1 MSRVPVTV
9 LTGFLGAGKTTLL
22 RSLLTQADGR
32 RIAVIVNEFGDA
44 GFDGGLVEECAAK
57 ACAPGDIVELTN
69 GCICCTV
76 ADDFI
81 PTMDKLLARDR
92 PLDAIVIETSGLALP
107 QPLLK
112 AFDWP
117 AVRTRATVDGVVTV
131 VDALALSEGRVT
143 IDEDAVA
150 AQRAADDSL
159 DHDDPIEEV
168 FEDQLACADLVV
180 LSKSDLVSPAALA
193 GIEARLK
200 SVLRPG
206 VNIVR
211 SKGDLAA
218 PVLIGLNAAAEDDM
232 AARAGHHGEE
242 EEHDHDDFDS
252 IVVMP
257 SAAASVDAMRVR
269 VSDALNLTGVLRVKG
284 HARIADKAAPIVV
297 QGVGGRVD
305 LAFARPDVK
314 QAEHLVVIGLKGFDG
329 DAVRRA
335 LAGVAKDFRTDASE
349 ARQQR
354 QHRRWRRRPRSRAG
368 RPPTSSC
375 CRRQTAIS
383 RHSVR
388 PMRRWPAD
396 FPSVRLT
403 NLLALGHPASVD
415 LYVERTLCQARI
427 VVLRMLGGESYWP
440 HGVESLRADALRRGA
455 LFACIPGEMDWN
467 AALAARGTLGSDE
480 THALWRYCSEG
491 GVENAELALRFAAHL
506 IGHGEAPPRARPM
519 PSAGFWRGEPAN
531 DERPNA
537 IVIFYRA
544 LVAGGDTAGDRCAAG
559 GASDAWPQCRVP
571 VRHQPE
577 G

>member
-180 LSKSDLVSPAALA
+180 LSKSDLVSPDGTGRDRGAAQ
-193 GIEARLK
+193 IR
-200 SVLRPG
+200 
-206 VNIVR
+206 
-211 SKGDLAA
+211 
-218 PVLIGLNAAAEDDM
+218 AAA
-232 AARAGHHGEE
+232 R
-242 EEHDHDDFDS
+242 
-252 IVVMP
+252 
-257 SAAASVDAMRVR
+257 
-269 VSDALNLTGVLRVKG
+269 
-284 HARIADKAAPIVV
+284 
-297 QGVGGRVD
+297 
-305 LAFARPDVK
+305 
-314 QAEHLVVIGLKGFDG
+314 
-329 DAVRRA
+329 
-335 LAGVAKDFRTDASE
+335 
-349 ARQQR
+349 R
-354 QHRRWRRRPRSRAG
+354 QHRAFQGRPGGAGADRPERRRGRRHGGAG
-368 RPPTSSC
+368 RSS
-375 CRRQTAIS
+375 
-383 RHSVR
+383 
-388 PMRRWPAD
+388 
-396 FPSVRLT
+396 
-403 NLLALGHPASVD
+403 
-415 LYVERTLCQARI
+415 
-427 VVLRMLGGESYWP
+427 
-440 HGVESLRADALRRGA
+440 RRG
-455 LFACIPGEMDWN
+455 
-467 AALAARGTLGSDE
+467 R
-480 THALWRYCSEG
+480 
-491 GVENAELALRFAAHL
+491 
-506 IGHGEAPPRARPM
+506 RARP
-519 PSAGFWRGEPAN
+519 
-531 DERPNA
+531 
-537 IVIFYRA
+537 
-544 LVAGGDTAGDRCAAG
+544 
-559 GASDAWPQCRVP
+559 
-571 VRHQPE
+571 
-577 G
+577 

>member
-76 ADDFI
+76 AEDFI

-150 AQRAADDSL
+150 AQRAADD
-159 DHDDPIEEV
+159 DDPIEEV

-193 GIEARLK
+193 AIEVRLK
-200 SVLRPG
+200 AVLRPG

-218 PVLIGLNAAAEDDM
+218 AVLIGLNAAAEDDM
-232 AARAGHHGEE
+232 AARVGHHGEE

-257 SAAASVDAMRVR
+257 QAAASVDAMRAR
-269 VSDALNLTGVLRVKG
+269 VSDALNLAGVLRVKG

-335 LAGVAKDFRTDASE
+335 LAG
-349 ARQQR
+349 
-354 QHRRWRRRPRSRAG
+354 
-368 RPPTSSC
+368 
-375 CRRQTAIS
+375 
-383 RHSVR
+383 
-388 PMRRWPAD
+388 
-396 FPSVRLT
+396 
-403 NLLALGHPASVD
+403 
-415 LYVERTLCQARI
+415 
-427 VVLRMLGGESYWP
+427 
-440 HGVESLRADALRRGA
+440 
-455 LFACIPGEMDWN
+455 
-467 AALAARGTLGSDE
+467 
-480 THALWRYCSEG
+480 
-491 GVENAELALRFAAHL
+491 
-506 IGHGEAPPRARPM
+506 
-519 PSAGFWRGEPAN
+519 
-531 DERPNA
+531 
-537 IVIFYRA
+537 
-544 LVAGGDTAGDRCAAG
+544 
-559 GASDAWPQCRVP
+559 
-571 VRHQPE
+571 
-577 G
+577 

>member
-81 PTMDKLLARDR
+81 PTMDKLLSRGR
-92 PLDAIVIETSGLALP
+92 RLDAIVIETSGLALP

-193 GIEARLK
+193 QIEARLK
-200 SVLRPG
+200 SMLRPG

-211 SKGDLAA
+211 SRGDLA
-218 PVLIGLNAAAEDDM
+218 PLVLIGLNSAAEDDM

-257 SAAASVDAMRVR
+257 SAAVSVDAMRAR
-269 VSDALNLTGVLRVKG
+269 VSDVLSLTGVLRVKG
-284 HARIADKAAPIVV
+284 HARVADKAAPIVV
-297 QGVGGRVD
+297 QGVGGRVE

-314 QAEHLVVIGLKGFDG
+314 QVEHLVVIGLKGFDG

-335 LAGVAKDFRTDASE
+335 L
-349 ARQQR
+349 
-354 QHRRWRRRPRSRAG
+354 
-368 RPPTSSC
+368 
-375 CRRQTAIS
+375 
-383 RHSVR
+383 
-388 PMRRWPAD
+388 
-396 FPSVRLT
+396 
-403 NLLALGHPASVD
+403 
-415 LYVERTLCQARI
+415 
-427 VVLRMLGGESYWP
+427 
-440 HGVESLRADALRRGA
+440 
-455 LFACIPGEMDWN
+455 
-467 AALAARGTLGSDE
+467 
-480 THALWRYCSEG
+480 EG
-491 GVENAELALRFAAHL
+491 
-506 IGHGEAPPRARPM
+506 
-519 PSAGFWRGEPAN
+519 
-531 DERPNA
+531 
-537 IVIFYRA
+537 
-544 LVAGGDTAGDRCAAG
+544 
-559 GASDAWPQCRVP
+559 
-571 VRHQPE
+571 
-577 G
+577 